1 MSIASARS
9 GQRKAGVHG
18 QVGIRI
24 DIKLR
29 LNGAVEAIRGELRI
43 V

>member
-1 MSIASARS
+1 MSMPSARS
-9 GQRKAGVHG
+9 NSGKAGVHG

-29 LNGAVEAIRGELRI
+29 LNGAVEAILW
-43 V
+43 